1 MGGGGS
7 MIPAEIPAGAAEH
20 SSYFGGELHGAAGN
34 AMYFVH
40 VLLELTDTDT
50 QTLASAER
58 DTVRSP
64 EIRSHLVCSIFQ
76 SKPAQRLPSGHIDG

>member
-50 QTLASAER
+50 QRWPAGKRYL
-58 DTVRSP
+58 
-64 EIRSHLVCSIFQ
+64 LYG
-76 SKPAQRLPSGHIDG
+76 AQRYEAISSVPFSNQSPHKDCPAAT

>member
-40 VLLELTDTDT
+40 VLLELTDT
-50 QTLASAER
+50 
-58 DTVRSP
+58 
-64 EIRSHLVCSIFQ
+64 
-76 SKPAQRLPSGHIDG
+76 